1 MISFWW
7 FLLFDRGLISHLFDK
22 LDARRG
28 VIMVFVS
35 GCQEW
40 QCWCQE
46 WGIFCDGWA
55 GWDPVMLQS
64 HQASV
69 HWNISQNL
77 ESIVQRATV
86 CLLVLYVTCPS
97 CSLSLSKRMHLTQ
110 HFPTVGMLN
119 LLNEPIY
126 FCVSDNSSLVV
137 PEPGPLLDI
146 VCDVKVNKLIWLGH
160 GRGLSPGSEINNYPN
175 DPREEWPQ

>member
-1 MISFWW
+1 MP
-7 FLLFDRGLISHLFDK
+7 
-22 LDARRG
+22 RRG

-46 WGIFCDGWA
+46 WGIFCDGWPGLGSCNA
-55 GWDPVMLQS
+55 PVTPGLGPLK
-64 HQASV
+64 HQPKLGIYCSKSNCLSV
-69 HWNISQNL
+69 GFSP
-77 ESIVQRATV
+77 V
-86 CLLVLYVTCPS
+86 CHVFIMFM
-97 CSLSLSKRMHLTQ
+97 SLSKRMHLTQ

-126 FCVSDNSSLVV
+126 FCAGDNSSLVV

-160 GRGLSPGSEINNYPN
+160 GRGLSPGSEINTGSSILIV
-175 DPREEWPQ
+175 RE